1 MKTTQKRTSKGVYL
15 ELDLARGL
23 ATITYVLAETQR
35 QVKKWERF
43 IVEKRKGF
51 MRVSIVDYWPGEPG
65 GW

>member
-35 QVKKWERF
+35 QVKNWERF

-51 MRVSIVDYWPGEPG
+51 MRVSM
-65 GW
+65 